1 MWYLNDTWLNE
12 IDIKFEQHYVEPKSE
27 NTI

>member
-12 IDIKFEQHYVEPKSE
+12 IDIKFEQHYVEPISK
-27 NTI
+27 TTV